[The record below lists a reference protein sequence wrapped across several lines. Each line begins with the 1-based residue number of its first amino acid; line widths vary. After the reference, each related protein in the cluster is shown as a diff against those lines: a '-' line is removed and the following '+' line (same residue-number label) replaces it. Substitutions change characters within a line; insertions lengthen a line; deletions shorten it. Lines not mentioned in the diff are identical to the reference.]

1 MADPG
6 SQAHGAHGES
16 ANGANGITGDNRDP
30 TDRPSAI
37 ALSYANKNRAPI
49 VVAKGYG
56 AVADAIVQRARESG
70 LYVHESPD
78 LVKLL
83 MHVKLDAE
91 IPQELYVAIAEV
103 LAWLY
108 QLDTAG
114 AQGISP
120 VSRGL

>member
-1 MADPG
+1 MMSG
-6 SQAHGAHGES
+6 NS
-16 ANGANGITGDNRDP
+16 ANGEAGQGEQP
-30 TDRPSAI
+30 DRPSAI

-56 AVADAIVQRARESG
+56 AVADSIVQRARDSG

-91 IPQELYVAIAEV
+91 IPPQLYLAVAEV

-108 QLDTAG
+108 RLEPAQRG
-114 AQGISP
+114 AAIAP
-120 VSRGL
+120 PI